1 MVIISTNKFSFL
13 IKLYIHTMYAFTDL
27 LRIYFLGEYRVE
39 LPDGRTQ
46 IVTYSADHEHG
57 YVADVK

>member
-1 MVIISTNKFSFL
+1 MYFNL
-13 IKLYIHTMYAFTDL
+13 QIHTMYEVTDL